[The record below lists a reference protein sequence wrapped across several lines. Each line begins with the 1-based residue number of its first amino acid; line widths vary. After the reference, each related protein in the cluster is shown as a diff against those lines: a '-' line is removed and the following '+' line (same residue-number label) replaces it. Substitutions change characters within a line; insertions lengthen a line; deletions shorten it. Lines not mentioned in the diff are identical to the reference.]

1 MANGLRSSGVA
12 AGEAWGLLAR
22 NRAERAELVLG
33 NVRTGSRYVPLNWHL
48 TASADLAAFAAER
61 LAPFKRPHSIDV
73 IDALPREAHGKL
85 KKRLLRD
92 PYWTDVR
99 NASRDM
105 SDEET

>member
-1 MANGLRSSGVA
+1 MWPSSMTGLTYV
-12 AGEAWGLLAR
+12 LAQS
-22 NRAERAELVLG
+22 AELVLG

-48 TASADLAAFAAER
+48 TASETADLAAFAAER

-92 PYWTDVR
+92 PYRTDVR